1 MKEFKVPIIYRSP
14 LIAAIKRKRQE
25 QDKMKKDFTPTL
37 LDLGGLQIYLARHF
51 GFCYGVKNAIEIA
64 YRTIDENPG
73 KRIFLLSEMIH
84 NPHVNEDL
92 QERGV
97 RFLQDTRGKEI
108 LPFEMLTPDD
118 IVITPAFGTTIQM
131 EKRLQDIGLETKR
144 FNTTCPFVEKVW
156 NRAEQ
161 IARRGYSV
169 IIHGRP
175 EHEETRATFSHSIA
189 NTASVIIKN
198 MEEAVELGKYI
209 TGEKPA
215 EEFYREFR
223 SRFSDGFN
231 PADHLQRIGVVN
243 QTTMLATETQA
254 IADHLKQVM
263 IGHYGLTE
271 INLADRFADTRD
283 TLCYATNDNQTAV
296 NGMLDTDAHIAIVI
310 GGYNSSNTS
319 HLVALC
325 EEKLPT
331 YFIKDESKLLS
342 AEQVLHYDLHSKQEV
357 LTTDYLPHANPARIL
372 ITSGASCPDALVEEV
387 VRKVA
392 SLYQAEP
399 KIEAL
404 IDEWTR
410 NPGNKP

>member
-97 RFLQDTRGKEI
+97 RFLHDTRGKEI

-357 LTTDYLPHANPARIL
+357 LTTDYLPHVNPARIL